1 MNSKAKVAI
10 IDSGVYLDHPT
21 LKNAKINGF
30 ALNYDEKTETICF
43 SNFYDDV
50 IGHGTAV
57 ASIIY
62 NIAPEAEITVIK
74 VLDDELSISPVHLQ
88 KVLEY
93 ISENCS
99 FDIINMSFG
108 IVEYEE
114 IGRIEELCNR
124 LIENDT
130 IIISAFDNT
139 GAISFPAAFQ
149 NVIGVDSSLNCKK
162 RKEWEYVE
170 NSIVNIRGIG
180 AMQRIAWKNPLYVV
194 TNGNSMTCACIT
206 GYATDYILKQG
217 LKSNV
222 LNYFRQNAVKI
233 YENKQKEKYSN
244 NTTIDNFERT
254 AVFPVSKETQAFF
267 RYPDLAM
274 FKLVK
279 VYDIRLSGRVG
290 KSLYD
295 LIKTDTDVS
304 KLEVEDIENIDYGC
318 FDTLVIGHYSKINVF
333 LKDKDSIQKI
343 ISNAVNLG
351 KRVFLFDPP
360 RNEEWRN
367 NPLIFFPQDVF
378 VCDIRN
384 NFKKLYYIS
393 KPILAVAGTSSKQGK
408 FSFQLEMKRR
418 FQNNGYNIGG
428 IGTEPHS
435 ELFGFN
441 KTFACG
447 FESRIGMSLDSL
459 VQVVNEMLWEIMQIY
474 PDIIIVGLQAGLIPQ
489 NCNDLRTYP
498 LVHQIFLQGVR
509 PDALF
514 LCFNPDDDFYIV
526 NNCIKTAEGL
536 SGGKVIG
543 LVCFPKIL
551 EKRWVADI
559 NHYKLMSLQTAEKLK
574 QQFEQYFKLPVY
586 MLDNKEDMD
595 AAYNDCVSFF
605 S

>member
-1 MNSKAKVAI
+1 MKSKAKVAI
-10 IDSGVYLDHPT
+10 VDSGVYLEHPT

-30 ALNYDEKTETICF
+30 ALNFDERTETICY
-43 SNFYDDV
+43 SKFYDDV

-57 ASIIY
+57 TSIIY

-74 VLDDELSISPVHLQ
+74 VLDDELSISPIHLQ

-114 IGRIEELCNR
+114 IGRIEELCNQ
-124 LIENDT
+124 LIENGT
-130 IIISAFDNT
+130 IIVSALDNT
-139 GAISFPAAFQ
+139 GAISFPAAFK
-149 NVIGVDSSLNCKK
+149 NVIGVDSSLDCKK

-180 AMQRIAWKNPLYVV
+180 TMQRIAWKNPLYVV

-206 GYATDYILKQG
+206 GYATEYILRQG
-217 LKSNV
+217 LKSNI

-233 YENKQKEKYSN
+233 YENELGKKYRN
-244 NTTIDNFERT
+244 KTIIDNFERT
-254 AVFPVSKETQAFF
+254 AVFPVCKEMQAFF
-267 RYPDLAM
+267 RYPDLTI
-274 FKLVK
+274 FELVK

-290 KSLYD
+290 KSVYD
-295 LIKTDTDVS
+295 FIKKDNDVS
-304 KLEVEDIENIDYGC
+304 KLVVEDIENIDYDS
-318 FDTLVIGHYSKINVF
+318 FDTLVIGHCSKLKFF
-333 LKDKDSIQKI
+333 LKDEESVRKI
-343 ISNAVNLG
+343 IGKAIQLG
-351 KRVFLFDPP
+351 KKVFLFDPP
-360 RNEEWRN
+360 QDKELRN
-367 NPLIFFPQDVF
+367 NPLVFFPQDVF
-378 VCDIRN
+378 ECDSRN

-393 KPILAVAGTSSKQGK
+393 KPILAVAGTSSRQGK

-418 FQNNGYNIGG
+418 FENSGYNIGG

-447 FESRIGMSLDSL
+447 FDSQLGMSLDSL
-459 VQVVNEMLWEIMQIY
+459 IQVVNEMLWEISEND

-489 NCNDLRTYP
+489 NNNDLRTYP

-514 LCFNPDDDFYIV
+514 LCFNPDDDFDTV

-543 LVCFPKIL
+543 LICFPKIL

-559 NHYKLMSLQTAEKLK
+559 NHFKPMDLQTEETVKS
-574 QQFEQYFKLPVY
+574 QFEQHFKLPVY
-586 MLDNKEDMD
+586 MLGDKEEMD
-595 AAYNDCVSFF
+595 AAYNDCISFF